1 MCSKEINFYKRISKK
16 NLIKWVPLS
25 APQENLKNDN
35 LKLSDALLH
44 LHAKDSAGKFHVG
57 VDAFILI
64 WSQLP
69 IFKFLRFFFLMPI
82 IYQVS
87 HFLYNKFALKR
98 FNKLSH
104 CKLSIDKEKSFK

>member
-25 APQENLKNDN
+25 SPQENLKNDN

-69 IFKFLRFFFLMPI
+69 IFKILRFFFLCLLFI
-82 IYQVS
+82 RYLI
-87 HFLYNKFALKR
+87 FFTINLR
-98 FNKLSH
+98 
-104 CKLSIDKEKSFK
+104 

>member
-1 MCSKEINFYKRISKK
+1 MCAKEINFYKRISKK

-25 APQENLKNDN
+25 SPLDNLKNDN

-82 IYQVS
+82 IYQTS

-98 FNKLSH
+98 FNNLSH
-104 CKLSIDKEKSFK
+104 CQLSIDKEKSFK